1 MDAAALRRARI
12 GTVGF
17 FALNGVVGFSFLP
30 RLVEIQADVGLDD
43 AGLGIVLAIGTA
55 GGLVVGPIAGVLVQ
69 RWGSV
74 RVSLIFGLLMLPGLV
89 AVGFAGSAALL
100 AVALA
105 VLLGADAIMDSAMN
119 SRALEV
125 QEAYGRSIINSLHAW
140 WSLATIVGSGL
151 GALSAVLEIPLGT
164 FLTGVAVVAAVAL
177 LLSARQPHLD
187 VPSIRPIADPPA
199 NRRRALGLM
208 LRGGGILL
216 GVYIMLAVTVED
228 VPIRWGSIYL
238 DSIGGT
244 AVLITVAYVTLT
256 SAMTLGRFVGDRLVD
271 RFGEVTVVR
280 ASMVAIAIARGA
292 ALIQGSS
299 WAFIAACAVSG
310 FGVATLFPAAMHAA
324 SSLPGVSAA
333 MGVAVIA
340 WLSRAG
346 FVLAPL
352 AVGLIAGAN
361 DVRAGLWVMV
371 VAAIALVG
379 VAGVLRISRPDTMS
393 R

>member
-1 MDAAALRRARI
+1 MDAGALRRARI

-17 FALNGVVGFSFLP
+17 FAINGALGFAFLP
-30 RLVEIQADVGLDD
+30 RLVEIQADVGVND
-43 AGLGIVLAIGTA
+43 AGLGVVLAVGTA
-55 GGLVVGPIAGVLVQ
+55 GGLVVGPVAGLLVQ

-74 RVSLIFGLLMLPGLV
+74 AVSLIFGLLMLPGLV
-89 AVGFAGSAALL
+89 AIGFASNAVFLAA
-100 AVALA
+100 ALA
-105 VLLGADAIMDSAMN
+105 VFLGADAIMDSAMN
-119 SRALEV
+119 TRALEV
-125 QEAYGRSIINSLHAW
+125 QEAYGRSIINSMHAW
-140 WSLATIVGSGL
+140 WSLATIVGSGF
-151 GALSAVLEIPLGT
+151 GALSAVLNIPLGI
-164 FLTGVAVVAAVAL
+164 FLTVMAALGGIAL
-177 LLSARQPHLD
+177 LLAARQPHLD
-187 VPSIRPIADPPA
+187 VPSIQPSAEPPV
-199 NRRRALGLM
+199 NRRRAIGLM
-208 LRGGGILL
+208 LRGGAVLL

-244 AVLITVAYVTLT
+244 AGLITVAYVTLT
-256 SAMTLGRFVGDRLVD
+256 SAMTLGRFTGDRLVD
-271 RFGEVTVVR
+271 RFGEVMVVR
-280 ASMVAIAIARGA
+280 ASMVAVAIAMGA
-292 ALIQGSS
+292 ALVHGSS

-346 FVLAPL
+346 FVIAPL

-371 VAAIALVG
+371 VAALGLVA

>member
-177 LLSARQPHLD
+177 LVSARQPHLD

-208 LRGGGILL
+208 RRGGGILL

-280 ASMVAIAIARGA
+280 ASMVAIAIAMGA